1 MEVTRDASRRARR
14 GDLSRLVIPVLAALA
29 AVAAIL
35 PLGGIVLAAL
45 GGKGADIATANLG
58 GYAITSLWL
67 AAGVGVITAVTGSCT
82 AWLVVMYRFPG
93 RGFFAWALA
102 LPLAVPAFALAYSYT
117 DLFDVAGEL
126 RFWMREELGFDLPV
140 RMRSLPGA
148 WFVLSCAFYPYV
160 YLAMRAAFLSQSVSA
175 LEAARMLG
183 CSPRD
188 AFLRVALPL
197 ARPALAAGVALA
209 VMETLA
215 DYGALQFLAVQSLT
229 TGVVRAWSVYGS
241 TAGAAQFAL
250 PLLGAAALLLWLE
263 RGARR
268 NRSYE
273 TTNARWRGLPET
285 RLTGWRGALA
295 AGVCGLVLV
304 LALILPVGWLGWTS
318 LSINPEWTRLVRAS
332 LNTVSIGAVG
342 ALVTVALATALALG
356 ARRFPLAA
364 RVASVGYATP
374 GAAMAIGIL
383 APAALVWQAAPQLSG
398 FAMSIVLLI
407 YAFAARLMAAAL
419 EPVDAGLSRVTPAM
433 VAASRTLGR
442 NSLGAALS
450 VQLPLIRGAL
460 LTAGLVVF
468 IDVLKELPA
477 TLILRPFNFD
487 TLAVMANNYALD
499 ERLGQAGWPSLLI
512 IGLSLPAVVWLTWQI
527 TRSRPG
533 AGAVR
538 LTHGAADGLQAA
550 VPTPVR

>member
-1 MEVTRDASRRARR
+1 MEVARNASGKARQ

-45 GGKGADIATANLG
+45 GGAGADIATASLG
-58 GYAITSLWL
+58 DYATTSLWL
-67 AAGVGVITAVTGSCT
+67 ALGVGVITAAIGSCT
-82 AWLVVMYRFPG
+82 AWLVVMYQFPG
-93 RGFFAWALA
+93 RRFFTWALA

-117 DLFDVAGEL
+117 DLFDIAGEL
-126 RFWMREELGFDLPV
+126 RFWMRDELGFDLPV
-140 RMRSLPGA
+140 QMRSLPGA

-160 YLAMRAAFLSQSVSA
+160 YLAMRAAFLGQSVSA

-183 CSPRD
+183 CSARG

-273 TTNARWRGLPET
+273 TTNARWRGLPQT
-285 RLTGWRGALA
+285 RLKGLGAA
-295 AGVCGLVLV
+295 FATAFCGLVLV
-304 LALILPVGWLGWTS
+304 LALILPVGWLAWTS
-318 LSINPEWTRLVRAS
+318 LSISPEWSRLIRAS
-332 LNTVSIGAVG
+332 LNTVSIGAAG

-364 RVASVGYATP
+364 RIASIGYATP

-398 FAMSIVLLI
+398 FAMSIVLLV

-419 EPVDAGLSRVTPAM
+419 EPVDAGLARVTPAI

-450 VQLPLIRGAL
+450 VQLPMVRGAL
-460 LTAGLVVF
+460 LTASLVVF

-477 TLILRPFNFD
+477 TLILRPFDFD

-512 IGLSLPAVVWLTWQI
+512 VGLSLPAVVWLTWQI

-533 AGAVR
+533 AGMAQ
-538 LTHGAADGLQAA
+538 LTPEAAGGLETLAHS
-550 VPTPVR
+550 RGG